1 MIPSLTRKALVLCA
15 AACVLGQCKKAENTT
30 TAQGALAV
38 VAGRLVTE
46 QDLVQEAEWR
56 RANHQDVP
64 AAPQL
69 LKEFVDRLALAE
81 KAKRSGLSDD
91 PDTLRRIQSLL
102 IVRLREK
109 ELETQLTKVSISE
122 EDLAKAYEAKRGE
135 FARKG
140 LDRFSILFQAVD
152 TKASDSRRAEARKR
166 IEEGIALADANPSPG
181 GRGPAASGF
190 GSTAAQYSEDQ
201 ASRYRGGDIGWIESD
216 AKDTRWP
223 ASLLEAGRALE
234 KGKRSGIIDTPD
246 GLYVIMK
253 TDSRPGGE
261 RPLEEVAEGLRQQM
275 LRERKQAIEQAF
287 VADAL
292 KLSNAEIYPGAAD
305 RVKLPAPPMTKPN
318 PGPELSPP

>member
-1 MIPSLTRKALVLCA
+1 MTSRFTRRALVLCA
-15 AACVLGQCKKAENTT
+15 AACVLGQCKKAENTAT
-30 TAQGALAV
+30 TQGALAV
-38 VAGRLVTE
+38 VAGRSVTE
-46 QDLVQEAEWR
+46 QDLIQEAEWR
-56 RANHQDVP
+56 RANHQEVP

-69 LKEFVDRLALAE
+69 LKELVDRLALAE
-81 KAKRSGLSDD
+81 RAKRTGLADD

-109 ELETQLTKVSISE
+109 ELETQLSKVSISE
-122 EDLAKAYEAKRGE
+122 EDLAKAYQAKRAE

-152 TKASDSRRAEARKR
+152 SKASESRHAEARKR
-166 IEEGIALADANPSPG
+166 LEEGIALADANPSPG

-190 GSTAAQYSEDQ
+190 GTTAVQYSEDQ

-223 ASLLEAGRALE
+223 AKLLEAGRALE
-234 KGKRSGIIDTPD
+234 KGKRSGIIDTPE
-246 GLYVIMK
+246 GFYVIMK

-261 RPLEEVAEGLRQQM
+261 RPLEEVAEGLRQQL
-275 LRERKQAIEQAF
+275 LRDRKQAIEQAF
-287 VADAL
+287 MADAL

-305 RVKLPAPPMTKPN
+305 RVKLPNPSTAKPN

>member
-1 MIPSLTRKALVLCA
+1 MTPRFTRKAIVLCA
-15 AACVLGQCKKAENTT
+15 AACFLSHCRKAEET

-38 VAGRLVTE
+38 VAGRAVTE
-46 QDLVQEAEWR
+46 QDLLKEAEWR
-56 RANHQDVP
+56 KANHQEVP

-69 LKEFVDRLALAE
+69 LKELVERLALVE
-81 KAKRSGLSDD
+81 KAKRTGLADD

-109 ELETQLTKVSISE
+109 ELETQLSKVSVSD
-122 EDLAKAYEAKRGE
+122 EDLARAYEARRVE

-152 TKASDSRRAEARKR
+152 SKASDQRRAEARKR
-166 IEEGIALADANPSPG
+166 LEEGVALADANPSPG

-190 GSTAAQYSEDQ
+190 GSTAIQYSEDQ
-201 ASRYRGGDIGWIESD
+201 ASRYRGGDIGWVESD

-223 ASLLEAGRALE
+223 SNLLEAGRALE
-234 KGKRSGIIDTPD
+234 KGRRSGIIETPE
-246 GLYVIMK
+246 GFYVVMK

-261 RPLEEVAEGLRQQM
+261 RPLEEVAEGLRQQL
-275 LRERKQAIEQAF
+275 LRDRKLAIEEAF

-292 KLSNAEIYPGAAD
+292 KLSNAEIHAGAAD
-305 RVKLPAPPMTKPN
+305 KVKLPVPSTTKSGSEPT
-318 PGPELSPP
+318 LSPP